1 MWRNTV
7 SKIIKASRN
16 AGENAVNR
24 TLTSKTPENVDSVVS
39 NNRKVKPNL
48 LEKKNKPMDN
58 KMESNPSKQKAP
70 YVKAESPCKEAEK
83 KRQAEARAK
92 PEVGKS
98 DRDDNCAH
106 HKKFIPPA
114 CVLSQMKSFELKS
127 NCSSFHM
134 KSTGHDKK

>member
-7 SKIIKASRN
+7 SKIIKASRK
-16 AGENAVNR
+16 AGDNAVNR
-24 TLTSKTPENVDSVVS
+24 TLTAKTPDNIDSVVN

-48 LEKKNKPMDN
+48 LEKKNRPLDN
-58 KMESNPSKQKAP
+58 KKESNLSKQKTP
-70 YVKAESPCKEAEK
+70 GVKAESPCEEAEK
-83 KRQAEARAK
+83 KRQAEARKK
-92 PEVGKS
+92 PEADKS

-106 HKKFIPPA
+106 HKNFIPPA

-127 NCSSFHM
+127 DCSSFHM